1 MDYPPYSKEYL
12 IHSHTMNNQDQSVAA
27 LLDTD
32 EFKEKAKQLKTL
44 SDVTS
49 FAKELIAPTL
59 QRMLEAELDEHLGY
73 KKHEAAGRG
82 TGNSR
87 NGHSTKQL
95 KTSFGTADLAV
106 PRDRNSTFDPL
117 AVKRYETMESDVEER
132 IVSMYAK
139 GLTTRDIASHMRD
152 IYGIEVSSTMISTI
166 TDKVLPI
173 VTEWQHRPLSATYA
187 LLSLDG
193 IYFKVRDSGRI
204 VNRSAYVALGTDLDG
219 MRDIL
224 GIWVGETE
232 GAKFWMQVLTELK
245 NRGVEDVLI
254 ASIDGLTGFSDAIH
268 AVFPEADVQQCIVH
282 QVRNT
287 MKYVPHKHKKAF
299 VADLRRIYT
308 APSEEA
314 GLAELERA
322 KEAWP
327 EYALH
332 LRSWESK
339 WPELAAMF
347 KYPEEVRRI
356 MYTTNAIESLNRQ
369 FRKVTKTTSV
379 FPHEE
384 ALSKLLWLAQRDIT
398 KKWTLPIRDWGTI
411 ITQLAILFPERVQ
424 LG

>member
-1 MDYPPYSKEYL
+1 
-12 IHSHTMNNQDQSVAA
+12 MNQQDTSIAA

-32 EFKEKAKQLKTL
+32 EFKEKAKKMKSV
-44 SDVTS
+44 SDVTQ

-73 KKHEAAGRG
+73 KKHEALGRG
-82 TGNSR
+82 SGNSR
-87 NGHSTKQL
+87 NGHSAKKL
-95 KTSFGTADLAV
+95 KTSFGTDELAV

-117 AVKRYETMESDVEER
+117 AVKRYETVESDVEER

-139 GLTTRDIASHMRD
+139 GLTTRDIADHMRD
-152 IYGIEVSSTMISTI
+152 IYGIEVSGTMISTI
-166 TDKVLPI
+166 TDKVLPL
-173 VTEWQHRPLSATYA
+173 VTEWQNRPLATQYA
-187 LLSLDG
+187 LVSLDG
-193 IYFKVRDSGRI
+193 IYFKVRDNGKI
-204 VNRSAYVALGTDLDG
+204 VNRSAYVVLGTDMEG
-219 MRDIL
+219 KKDIL
-224 GIWVGETE
+224 GIWIGQTE

-245 NRGVEDVLI
+245 NRGVEDILI

-268 AVFPEADVQQCIVH
+268 AIFPETDIQQCIVH

-299 VADLRRIYT
+299 VSDLKTIYN

-314 GLAELERA
+314 GLAALEEV
-322 KEAWP
+322 KEGWP
-327 EYALH
+327 QYELH
-332 LRSWESK
+332 LKSWERK
-339 WPELAAMF
+339 WTELSALYKYPPEL
-347 KYPEEVRRI
+347 RRI

-384 ALSKLLWLAQRDIT
+384 ALGKLLWLAQRDIT
-398 KKWTLPIRDWGTI
+398 RKWSMPIRDWGTI
-411 ITQLAILFPERVQ
+411 VTQLAVLFPERVQ